1 MAGTH
6 ENESLYRLI
15 SDAYDAALDPTRW
28 TRVLERTAAFVGGSA
43 ASFFTRDVLNKT
55 GNSDFNFGT
64 EPRYNRLFANTY
76 VKLDPLNTAYVFLN
90 VGEVVSSS
98 NIVPHD
104 EFIETRFYQ
113 EWVRPQ
119 GLVDNVLALIDKTAT
134 SVAAFVVFR
143 HERNGLTDD
152 PARERMRLLVPHVR
166 RAALIGKIVDL
177 KTSEATTLS
186 DALDQVA
193 AGMILVDSQ
202 GRVVHANSAGLAILD
217 DGDVLCLVADRL
229 MAADQA
235 ADKAFAEIFAS
246 AGGGDAAIGTQGIAL
261 PLTARDGS
269 RYLAHVLPLTSGARR
284 QAGVGFSASMAVFVR
299 RAQFDAPTMP
309 EVIAK
314 HYGLTPTEL
323 RVLLAV
329 FESGGVADIAETLG
343 ISQATAKTHLRR
355 LFDKTG
361 TKRQADLV
369 KLVAG
374 FATPAR

>member
-1 MAGTH
+1 
-6 ENESLYRLI
+6 
-15 SDAYDAALDPTRW
+15 
-28 TRVLERTAAFVGGSA
+28 
-43 ASFFTRDVLNKT
+43 
-55 GNSDFNFGT
+55 
-64 EPRYNRLFANTY
+64 
-76 VKLDPLNTAYVFLN
+76 
-90 VGEVVSSS
+90 
-98 NIVPHD
+98 
-104 EFIETRFYQ
+104 
-113 EWVRPQ
+113 
-119 GLVDNVLALIDKTAT
+119 
-134 SVAAFVVFR
+134 
-143 HERNGLTDD
+143 
-152 PARERMRLLVPHVR
+152 
-166 RAALIGKIVDL
+166 
-177 KTSEATTLS
+177 
-186 DALDQVA
+186 
-193 AGMILVDSQ
+193 
-202 GRVVHANSAGLAILD
+202 
-217 DGDVLCLVADRL
+217 

-246 AGGGDAAIGTQGIAL
+246 AGGGDADIGTQGIAL

-299 RAQFDAPTMP
+299 RAQLDAPTMP